1 MRFPLRPVV
10 GLFLA
15 CAAGLPLQSS
25 GGGGS
30 PEGARSVPRL
40 WYQQPAARWLEALP
54 VGNGRLGAMVFGGIG
69 EERLAL
75 NESTFWSG
83 ESSEEHDP
91 PGGREAFIAARR
103 QLAAGRPAE
112 AEPFIGKLLGREL
125 NYGTC
130 LPAGD
135 LLLEQS
141 GVEGRVTEYR
151 RELDLDAAVAGV
163 EFIANGIRHRR
174 ELLASHPDGVLAL
187 RLTAD
192 RTGSVGFTVR
202 YRGGK
207 FPWSAQSSLAAGLA
221 VTGRAF
227 ETKHSN
233 GRCGVAFRALVRV
246 IPEGGRL
253 SAEGDR
259 LRVEGADAAT
269 VLVALNTD
277 FRGQDAWGSGERQ
290 LERAVRKGWAR
301 IRDDHLADHR
311 RLFRR
316 VSLRLGPPGGE
327 DGPTDTRLKRLAGA
341 APDLG
346 LEGLFFQYGRYLLIA
361 GSREDSPLP
370 LHLQGLWNDGLAA
383 EMGWTCDYHLDINTE
398 QNYWPSEVANL
409 AECGEPLFRFVE
421 SLQTPGRRT
430 ARAVYGIDRG
440 WVCHVFSN
448 PWGFTS
454 PGWGR
459 GWGLHVT
466 GGAWVAT
473 HLWEHYR
480 FTGDRRFLAQRAY
493 PVLKGAAEFFLDYLY
508 PDPATGFLVTGPSVS
523 PERGGE
529 AGPAAV
535 HDRGVVA
542 ELFDACIEASRLLG
556 VDAAWRARVAE
567 ARRRLPPYEVGRNG
581 QLLEWVG
588 KDDGGET
595 NHRHT
600 SHLVG
605 LAPFGQI
612 TPRGTPELARAAR
625 RSLELRMGRKDWED
639 VEWSA
644 GNSLCYFAR
653 LGAGEEAHQALV
665 NLLTQDSDLN
675 LMTYSRG
682 GIAGATENIFA
693 IDGNTSGTLG
703 VAEMLVQSHAGE
715 IDLLPALPEAWSEG
729 EVQGLRARGG
739 EIVDIA
745 WRDRKVARYRITS
758 VNSTP
763 VKVRLNGAVVLAQPV
778 RP

>member
-1 MRFPLRPVV
+1 
-10 GLFLA
+10 
-15 CAAGLPLQSS
+15 
-25 GGGGS
+25 
-30 PEGARSVPRL
+30 
-40 WYQQPAARWLEALP
+40 
-54 VGNGRLGAMVFGGIG
+54 
-69 EERLAL
+69 
-75 NESTFWSG
+75 
-83 ESSEEHDP
+83 
-91 PGGREAFIAARR
+91 
-103 QLAAGRPAE
+103 
-112 AEPFIGKLLGREL
+112 
-125 NYGTC
+125 
-130 LPAGD
+130 
-135 LLLEQS
+135 
-141 GVEGRVTEYR
+141 
-151 RELDLDAAVAGV
+151 
-163 EFIANGIRHRR
+163 
-174 ELLASHPDGVLAL
+174 
-187 RLTAD
+187 
-192 RTGSVGFTVR
+192 
-202 YRGGK
+202 
-207 FPWSAQSSLAAGLA
+207 
-221 VTGRAF
+221 
-227 ETKHSN
+227 
-233 GRCGVAFRALVRV
+233 
-246 IPEGGRL
+246 
-253 SAEGDR
+253 
-259 LRVEGADAAT
+259 
-269 VLVALNTD
+269 
-277 FRGQDAWGSGERQ
+277 
-290 LERAVRKGWAR
+290 
-301 IRDDHLADHR
+301 
-311 RLFRR
+311 
-316 VSLRLGPPGGE
+316 GE